1 MSHFTDADKEFLL
14 EILETAP
21 VKRPIEDIA
30 VWVEGRRI
38 LPPSTPIPGPWR
50 NNVTPYGIEIMNS
63 LSPNSGIERVTI
75 EKCRKVGLTT
85 IIENVVAYYMLENP
99 SEILY
104 TTASEELAK
113 DWGDNKIMKVIET
126 LDGLD
131 RITVNSTNAKS
142 RRSADKTLKKEYI
155 GGKLDIMSS
164 NSKSARRQLD
174 KRCLFIDE
182 VDGVEAITT
191 TGEGKWTEILFGHTA
206 SWGNRRK
213 IALFGSPTVDET
225 SLTQEYYKQGDCRR
239 FMVPCPYCGELIEL
253 KLDIESSSV
262 YGLKEETLAG
272 KIIGAHYIC
281 ERCGEP
287 IRNEQKLEMYSDHP
301 RCLKHPEKEI
311 EKYRWEPTKEPEDSA
326 WRSYHLNALYSPIG
340 MLTFTDVAKARA
352 KAEAG
357 DDEDRRSYVNIYEGN
372 AYKQKGIRP
381 AFAKMLEH
389 RGTYSR
395 GTVPPGVLF
404 LTMACDVQRGS
415 ENRRD
420 NPPRIELE
428 VMGTGIG
435 YKTWSIDYR
444 VFEGPLDDPYAG
456 AWEDMYQWMKG
467 TDGKVGLFYN
477 KEGYPFQVK
486 AVFIDSGDA
495 ADGRSEI
502 VYRFCERCASG
513 AWAHVYPIKGFSQLS
528 ARRNEEADIP
538 GAASFKKYRVAKIGT
553 AGEDVI
559 EISTAYYKEALF
571 ARLNI
576 GATEENPH
584 PNGYCDFPF
593 DYPDDYF
600 VQLTNSEKISRGG
613 FKDINPHEAL
623 DCRIYNLCASDFF
636 LDCQVRTRREV
647 ARAKGASAVQARMN
661 INAKTVLEHM
671 QNVLQAYLGNSK

>member
-1 MSHFTDADKEFLL
+1 MSLLTEADKEFLL
-14 EILETAP
+14 EVLEAAP
-21 VKRPIEDIA
+21 VKRPIENIA
-30 VWVEGRRI
+30 EWVEGRRI

-50 NNVTPYGIEIMNS
+50 NAVTPYGIEIMNS
-63 LSPNSGIERVTI
+63 LSPNSGIQRVVI
-75 EKCRKVGLTT
+75 KKCRKCGLTT
-85 IIENVVAYYMLENP
+85 IMENVVAYYMLENP

-104 TTASEELAK
+104 TTASEDLAK

-126 LDGLD
+126 LGGLD
-131 RITVNSTNAKS
+131 RITVDATNAKT

-182 VDGVEAITT
+182 VDGVEAVTT
-191 TGEGKWTEILFGHTA
+191 TGEGKWTEILFGHVI
-206 SWGNRRK
+206 SWGVKQK
-213 IALFGSPTVDET
+213 IALFGSPAVDEA
-225 SLTQEYYKQGDCRR
+225 SLTQEYYLQGDCRR
-239 FMVPCPYCGELIEL
+239 FMVPCPYCGHLIEL
-253 KLDIESSSV
+253 KLDIESSSP

-272 KIIGAHYIC
+272 EIVGAYYIC
-281 ERCGEP
+281 EHCGEP
-287 IRNEQKLEMYSDHP
+287 IRNEQKLEMYSDRP
-301 RCLKHPEKEI
+301 RCLKYPEKEI
-311 EKYRWEPTKEPEDSA
+311 EKYRWEPTKKPEDSA

-340 MLTFTDVAKARA
+340 MLTFAGVAKARA

-357 DDEDRRSYVNIYEGN
+357 DQEDVRSYVNIYEGN
-372 AYKQKGIRP
+372 AYKQKGSRP

-389 RGTYSR
+389 RGMYGR

-415 ENRRD
+415 ENKPD

-444 VFEGPLDDPYAG
+444 VFEGSLDDAYAG
-456 AWEDMYQWMKG
+456 AWEDMYQWLKEING
-467 TDGKVGLFYN
+467 TFYT
-477 KEGYPFQVK
+477 KDGYPFQVK

-495 ADGRSEI
+495 ADGRSET
-502 VYRFCERCASG
+502 VYRFCERLTSG
-513 AWAHVYPIKGFSQLS
+513 AWAYVYPIKGFSQLA
-528 ARRNEEADIP
+528 ARRDEEADIP
-538 GAASFKKYRVAKIGT
+538 GAASFKKYRIAKIGS

-576 GATEENPH
+576 GATEGNPH
-584 PNGYCDFPF
+584 PNGYCDFPL

-600 VQLTNSEKISRGG
+600 IQLTNSEKISGGG
-613 FKDINPHEAL
+613 FKDISPHEAL
-623 DCRIYNLCASDFF
+623 DCRIYNLCAADFF
-636 LDCQVRTRREV
+636 LDCQVRTRREL
-647 ARAKGASAVQARMN
+647 ARSKGASVAQARMN
-661 INAKTVLEHM
+661 INAKTVLE
-671 QNVLQAYLGNSK
+671 QIQAVLQAYLANAE